1 MMTHPFDE
9 GLDNKEARKLWRQ
22 NGGLWE
28 STKDNARAGWQA
40 TKDAVGKGA
49 NFAGEQAK
57 KHFGPAVNDAK
68 KVANVVKNPI
78 VNNVPGMLKRT
89 PHAAVVLEG
98 VNSLG
103 SAYDRVNNSG
113 LDAAPDVGEASAIA
127 GLSNMIYGS
136 PDKIRGLFTGEKDD
150 RFDRGANEFSQAIA
164 DRFIDVAS
172 FFGADDPREN
182 IKQNAFVP
190 GKVDKSVAQTT
201 TPAEPTKKKGLTQ
214 AQMKSRIEASAYAND
229 DPNKWGLNGKMPQG
243 WGVVKKSNGEVVVT
257 PPSESNFWGDPEAE
271 KAWRAAEA
279 NRKMGLW
286 SMEKT
291 MDPTASLKE
300 RQLAADIYDMRLR
313 QQAAAVQKGLD
324 PRAQALAEQRMHEGY
339 VNQGRS
345 RLEGMFNNLA
355 QMEPD
360 EAKRAQLLYNMNST
374 LGRDRRLWMKNGQP
388 IMNLTDLDERIPL
401 IADYMRALY
410 ENWKATGVWETDLS
424 RIKGDHTLTDRFWQL
439 FSNVPQT
446 PHGITLDGSYTQIP
460 MVENRRVNNLIRNT
474 QEYNDKRGLRE

>member
-1 MMTHPFDE
+1 MA
-9 GLDNKEARKLWRQ
+9 GLYDFYTTDYRQ
-22 NGGLWE
+22 
-28 STKDNARAGWQA
+28 S
-40 TKDAVGKGA
+40 
-49 NFAGEQAK
+49 
-57 KHFGPAVNDAK
+57 PY
-68 KVANVVKNPI
+68 KVD
-78 VNNVPGMLKRT
+78 RT
-89 PHAAVVLEG
+89 PPVTQLA
-98 VNSLG
+98 
-103 SAYDRVNNSG
+103 SG
-113 LDAAPDVGEASAIA
+113 LITTP
-127 GLSNMIYGS
+127 
-136 PDKIRGLFTGEKDD
+136 
-150 RFDRGANEFSQAIA
+150 IA
-164 DRFIDVAS
+164 DRAKSNNQDEFRKERERQAAVQQKAIDDQASLRSLREMELNAGGHPFTPRTPTMAQGYSDAEELQLATNIREPSNYFGLNETKKFEVMPQQTEAVAS
-172 FFGADDPREN
+172 A
-182 IKQNAFVP
+182 NATSST
-190 GKVDKSVAQTT
+190 KNSKS
-201 TPAEPTKKKGLTQ
+201 TKKKGLTQ
-214 AQMKSRIEASAYAND
+214 DQMKSRIEASAYANA

-279 NRKMGLW
+279 DRKMGLW

-291 MDPTASLKE
+291 MDPNAPLKE

-339 VNQGRS
+339 VNQGRN
-345 RLEGMFNNLA
+345 RLEAMFNNLA

-388 IMNLTDLDERIPL
+388 IMNLTDLDERVPL

-424 RIKGDHTLTDRFWQL
+424 RIKGDHTWKDRLYQL
-439 FSNVPQT
+439 FADVPQT
-446 PHGITLDGSYTQIP
+446 PHGQTLDGRYTQIP
-460 MVENRRVNNLIRNT
+460 MVENRRVNNLIHNT